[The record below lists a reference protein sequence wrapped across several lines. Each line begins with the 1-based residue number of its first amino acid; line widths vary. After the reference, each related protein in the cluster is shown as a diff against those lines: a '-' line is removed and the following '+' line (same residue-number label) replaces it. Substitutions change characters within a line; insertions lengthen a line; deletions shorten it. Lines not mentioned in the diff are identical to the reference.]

1 MATIVNSTGLPIGYT
16 GKFAG
21 MTSINEVNGKP
32 VGYQQKTPWG
42 VMHSDAQFTPIMYE
56 QKCGNTT
63 VYTGM
68 DGLMKAKAIDLGN
81 GNHWVLDSSNNTI
94 GYWNK
99 KAGVTTFTDGKNKL
113 IGSIKD

>member
-68 DGLMKAKAIDLGN
+68 DGLMKAKAI
-81 GNHWVLDSSNNTI
+81 